1 MLLEVDE
8 LRWSEFILAHGNGS
22 IFVEPI
28 WLSAAATSFGFEIK
42 YYIWKDEVG
51 EVIGFPIFLK
61 GKVIKAP
68 TNFHSFLL
76 VKANRADDQESVAF
90 SRSFEILKCS
100 FRSIRLKTEIDFPYL
115 KELESLG
122 FRIDQKF
129 TYINSL
135 KKLNYSRNISRM
147 IKKAEQQNYVVAL
160 STSFEKAFSMIWASN
175 QSYLIGCK
183 EAQFSGFFSILL
195 KNDFSEIFDLHH
207 NDSHVASLLVIKD
220 QGRRVVYTYL
230 ISIPD
235 KSKYAEAQ
243 VMLYD
248 YCMTYYKDRDYLFCD
263 LCGANLPAVAKFKS
277 KFKGKLETYQYAVY
291 NSGYFS
297 KIEDY
302 IKKLIKK

>member
-8 LRWSEFILAHGNGS
+8 IRWSEFILAHGNGS
-22 IFVEPI
+22 LFVEPI
-28 WLSAAATSFGFEIK
+28 WLSAAATSFGFGIK

-61 GKVIKAP
+61 GKIVKAP

-76 VKANRADDQESVAF
+76 VGANCADDQKSIAFVESIELLK
-90 SRSFEILKCS
+90 RSFK
-100 FRSIRLKTEIDFPYL
+100 SIRLKTEIDFPYL
-115 KELESLG
+115 KELEGLG
-122 FRIDQKF
+122 FNIAPKF
-129 TYINSL
+129 TYVNSL
-135 KKLNYSRNISRM
+135 KSLNYSRNISRM
-147 IKKAEQQNYVVAL
+147 IKKAAQKDYVVSL

-183 EAQFSGFFSILL
+183 EAQFSSFFSILS
-195 KNDFSEIFDLHH
+195 KNNFSEIFDLHQ
-207 NDSHVASLLVIKD
+207 NDSHIASLLVFKD

-230 ISIPD
+230 ISIPN
-235 KSKYAEAQ
+235 KNKHPEAQ
-243 VMLYD
+243 VTLYN
-248 YCMTYYKDRDYLFCD
+248 YCMTYYRDRDYLFCD

-277 KFKGKLETYQYAVY
+277 KFNGKLETYQYAVY